1 MGGQIQSSSEG
12 GRSVQ
17 RFAAHM
23 TAFSRRPSLRAA
35 LYVGLLGAAIFVIAL
50 IILQGFIARGT
61 PDPTQPGTSS
71 TVAFMDIV
79 VLVFREGLE
88 CILVLSAITANLTA
102 CDQAHRGPVA
112 IGAGMAFVATLVT

>member
-1 MGGQIQSSSEG
+1 
-12 GRSVQ
+12 
-17 RFAAHM
+17 M

-35 LYVGLLGAAIFVIAL
+35 FNVGLLGAAIFVIAL
-50 IILQGFIARGT
+50 IIWQGFTARGT

-71 TVAFMDIV
+71 TVAFMDIG

-88 CILVLSAITANLTA
+88 CILVLSAITASLTGS
-102 CDQAHRGPVA
+102 DQAHRRPVA